1 MQKIKENGLKKFM
14 IYINAGKRIKLLRTQ
29 KGLTQKQLG
38 QAVGVKE
45 RYISVIESGSRKA
58 PLTFYKDIADYFMVS
73 LHFLFSDTSVAEENM
88 YIDSII
94 RRMRHMDEEHQQLVL
109 KFVENF
115 SDYLSEKENKK

>member
-1 MQKIKENGLKKFM
+1 M

-73 LHFLFSDTSVAEENM
+73 LHFLFSDSSVAEENM

-94 RRMRHMDEEHQQLVL
+94 HRMRHMDEEHQQLVL